1 MTAVVDPT
9 VDDRLLSAL
18 RAIVRAEVD
27 RIGLAYAG
35 VFGYT
40 IQGVHG
46 EPPDVQIDAV
56 PNDPNIGLP
65 DLVRIKMRP
74 GIDGITSIPDTGI
87 GCLVAFVD
95 RDPSQPVIVS
105 VDSLGVNP
113 VARLGDQVTVFLPPT
128 LAIIGLLSGAPFT
141 GTITVANPVTGV
153 ITQGSGKDFC
163 G

>member
-1 MTAVVDPT
+1 MSDPT
-9 VDDRLLSAL
+9 VDDQILDAFRAL
-18 RAIVRAEVD
+18 VRAEVD

-40 IQGVHG
+40 IQAVSG
-46 EPPDVQIDAV
+46 EPPDVLIDAV
-56 PNDPNIGLP
+56 PNDPAIGLP
-65 DLVRIKMRP
+65 DMVRVKMRL
-74 GIDGITSIPDTGI
+74 GSDGISSVPDTGI

-95 RDPSQPVIVS
+95 RDPAQPVIVS

-113 VARLGDQVTVFLPPT
+113 IARLGDQVTVFLPPT
-128 LAIIGLLSGAPFT
+128 LAVIGLVSGAPFT

-153 ITQGSGKDFC
+153 ITQGSGKDFS